1 MADLLA
7 ELIGG
12 IETTLHVT
20 DLHHRLRAQTLVNYV
35 TVTYTQCDCHIN
47 GALMV
52 ARPKQAGR
60 KPTKAKPQTP
70 ALRKRA
76 QRERDNHD
84 ITQKPVSEWSDRLCL
99 LALASPMY
107 KAASDAVAEAAWRRL
122 GESRGFTEVP
132 KAVRTRKRP

>member
-1 MADLLA
+1 MLGNCWAKWAQSIRKIGVSAKILVAD
-7 ELIGG
+7 
-12 IETTLHVT
+12 
-20 DLHHRLRAQTLVNYV
+20 V
-35 TVTYTQCDCHIN
+35 TVTYTQRDSHIN
-47 GALMV
+47 NGVSMA